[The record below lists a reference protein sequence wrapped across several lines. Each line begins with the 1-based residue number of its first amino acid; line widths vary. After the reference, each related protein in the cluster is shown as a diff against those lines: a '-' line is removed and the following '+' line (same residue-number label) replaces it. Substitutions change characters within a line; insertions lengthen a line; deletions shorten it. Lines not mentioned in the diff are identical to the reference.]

1 MDLMTL
7 QARLLLDSSQY
18 EQGLDNS
25 EKRATS
31 FGSKLKK
38 GLGAVAKVGGIALAA
53 AGAATVAIGKKA
65 FDAYANYEQLA
76 GGVETLFGTGG
87 LSLEEYAAKQGKSV
101 DKVRKKYEL
110 LQAGQSAVME
120 NAAQA
125 WKTSGM
131 SMNDYMETVTG
142 FSAALVK
149 STGGDTVRAARY
161 ADMAMTDMSDNANKM
176 GTDISMIQSA
186 YQGFAKQN
194 YTMLDNLKLGY
205 GGTKT
210 EMQRLIKDANKLR
223 KKMGLKPNLNIKN
236 YADIVEAIHLIQEE
250 MGIMGT
256 TAKEADSTIQGSTLA
271 MKAAWQNLLLGISDD
286 NQDFGALVDNFI
298 GSFTTVSNNVMPR
311 VKIIL
316 EGLGKLFEAFADTI
330 LPAIIDIL
338 LENAPQLVG
347 TAAKLL
353 TTLATALVKALPTI
367 IRAVPQII
375 IAIVDTLKENWDE
388 IKQAGADAIQAIAEG
403 ITGESGDSGSV
414 GKAIGALAMWLLNKL
429 WQLVLAL
436 GKWLTE
442 TAFPAIWEKAK
453 SALASIWEYLKESFA
468 QVWSDIKRAAGMAWE
483 SIKGTLAE
491 KWEAI
496 KESFATAWN
505 AIVEWV
511 AGAWESFKTGVS
523 TAWDAIKQFFVGVW
537 ESIKENAVTAWN
549 NITTALSGVWESIK
563 TAGSTFGTTV
573 KTFFANTWESVKKTA
588 AEKWG
593 AIKESISGVWDN
605 IKTTAGEKI
614 ESIKTSVSEKFI
626 AIKEDI
632 LGTFE
637 TLKTNVGEKWEAI
650 KEKISGFIEKIKA
663 LFNFEWKFPEIKL
676 PHIYVKEYMTI
687 LGAKV
692 PKKLGVSWYKKAYD
706 EPYLFT
712 TPTIVGN
719 RGFGDGGGSGEMV
732 YGRDALMND
741 IREAV
746 GWGQPPVINIYQ
758 REGEDTMAL
767 SKRIEQDLIK
777 LMSQNRAGALYV

>member
-38 GLGAVAKVGGIALAA
+38 GLGAVAKVGAVAV
-53 AGAATVAIGKKA
+53 AGAVAASVALGKKA

-110 LQAGQSAVME
+110 LQAGQTAVME

-149 STGGDTVRAARY
+149 STGGDTVKAAKY

-236 YADIVEAIHLIQEE
+236 YSDIVEAIHLIQEE

-256 TAKEADSTIQGSTLA
+256 TAKEADSTIQGSTNA
-271 MKAAWQNLLLGISDD
+271 MKAAWQNLLLGVADD
-286 NQDFGALVDNFI
+286 NQDFGTLVDNFI
-298 GSFTTVSNNVMPR
+298 GSFTTVSNNIMPR

-330 LPAIIDIL
+330 LPQIMDIL
-338 LENAPQLVG
+338 IENAPQLAV
-347 TAAKLL
+347 TAAKLIA
-353 TTLATALVKALPTI
+353 TLATALIKALPSLIRQIPTI
-367 IRAVPQII
+367 IT
-375 IAIVDTLKENWDE
+375 AIVKALKENWDD
-388 IKQAGADAIQAIAEG
+388 IKQAGVDMLGELAAGLGSD
-403 ITGESGDSGSV
+403 TGSGDGSPTAAMVSLVGSIIKTAIGLLPKFKQAGKDFFGAVADGILEATEEYGNDDSAVDTAGSV
-414 GKAIGALAMWLLNKL
+414 FDSKGLKLLQRFGRWIKETALPAIGGAFQSIFDWVGLAFDGFWEDIGLGLGLAWDSIVLKL
-429 WQLVLAL
+429 GGV
-436 GKWLTE
+436 
-442 TAFPAIWEKAK
+442 WE
-453 SALASIWEYLKESFA
+453 
-468 QVWSDIKRAAGMAWE
+468 DIKKKAQQIWTPIGNFFAGLWE
-483 SIKGTLAE
+483 SINKGASE
-491 KWEAI
+491 KWE
-496 KESFATAWN
+496 T
-505 AIVEWV
+505 
-511 AGAWESFKTGVS
+511 
-523 TAWDAIKQFFVGVW
+523 
-537 ESIKENAVTAWN
+537 
-549 NITTALSGVWESIK
+549 L
-563 TAGSTFGTTV
+563 
-573 KTFFANTWESVKKTA
+573 KKTIS
-588 AEKWG
+588 EK
-593 AIKESISGVWDN
+593 WDN
-605 IKTTAGEKI
+605 IKTNASEKI
-614 ESIKTSVSEKFI
+614 EEIKTTVSEK
-626 AIKEDI
+626 AEAVKEKF
-632 LGTFE
+632 LEPLE
-637 TLKTNVGEKWEAI
+637 TLKTNVGEKWEEI
-650 KEKISGFIEKIKA
+650 KTKFSDAIEKIKGY
-663 LFNFEWKFPEIKL
+663 FKFDWELPKIKL
-676 PHIYVKEYMTI
+676 PHFKKIGTTI
-687 LGAKV
+687 LGL
-692 PKKLGVSWYKKAYD
+692 PKIGVDWYGKAYD
-706 EPYLFT
+706 KPYLFT
-712 TPTIVGN
+712 EPTVVGN
-719 RGFGDGGGSGEMV
+719 KGFGDGGGSGELV
-732 YGRDALMND
+732 YGRDALMRD

-746 GWGQPPVINIYQ
+746 GFGGGVTINVYQ

-777 LMSQNRAGALYV
+777 LMTQSRAGALYV